1 MLKKILDV
9 IKTIWALI
17 LLVLILLLD
26 GLLILFNPIH
36 RLLSCII
43 RFFIHP
49 TYEDIV
55 EIYYYEENHFEDTFV
70 CGITIINKDKA
81 DQNIKYVDKKTFN
94 KAVKE
99 LKSIKFFNT
108 PSRYAELSDLDYREL
123 QYIDGGSEEI
133 RCVITLKNGKK
144 FRVDSTV
151 FYPKKVEQYKNIVE
165 KYYFGDYK

>member
-1 MLKKILDV
+1 MQKKILNV

-26 GLLILFNPIH
+26 GLCILFNPIH

-49 TYEDIV
+49 KYEDIV
-55 EIYYYEENHFEDTFV
+55 EIYYSEDLIIDNYSY
-70 CGITIINKDKA
+70 GITKMKDKV
-81 DQNIKYVDKKTFN
+81 DPWTKYVDKITFN

-99 LKSIKFFNT
+99 LKSIRFFNT

-123 QYIDGGSEEI
+123 FYDDGGPGEI
-133 RCVITLKNGKK
+133 TCIITLKNGKK

-165 KYYFGDYK
+165 KYYFRDYK